1 MKTQTV
7 VVLVTLLVACVRI
20 QTGRNNF
27 VGGRDVAI
35 ITIWGGSY
43 YLLHHHT
50 TCIPVLCSFALEPNQ
65 ANVNEISCSYMCRYY
80 IALHLSQTRLTLTR

>member
-50 TCIPVLCSFALEPNQ
+50 I
-65 ANVNEISCSYMCRYY
+65 YMYQY
-80 IALHLSQTRLTLTR
+80 SVALHLSQTRLTLTR